1 MNDLHVVDIKP
12 FIGSKEFSVS
22 RDFYV
27 AIGWKLNWDIGN
39 FAELELGGSKIYLQD
54 YYQRK
59 WCENSMLHITVDNA
73 QAWFDH
79 VKSVL
84 EARKYGAARVAPPRA
99 EDYGSLVT
107 YIWDPVGI
115 LLHMAQPTE
124 PLKKETRK

>member
-12 FIGSKEFSVS
+12 FIGSKDFSVS

-39 FAELELGGSKIYLQD
+39 LAELELGGGKIYLQD

-79 VKSVL
+79 AKSVL